1 MQKQIHFM
9 VENITLEKVKA
20 PEGCKEWLTPG
31 KEYEPI
37 DPRRYSGEEPVFFT
51 LIDDHGETISCKLK
65 KCHNLNGKDWITG
78 PGRPSI
84 GGKRKKFISV
94 GIEENAIEILGED
107 FIKKDANE
115 TYKQKAHE
123 KIKKGS

>member
-9 VENITLEKVKA
+9 SELDQIKKVKA
-20 PEGCKEWLTPG
+20 PEGCGEYLTPG
-31 KEYEPI
+31 KEY
-37 DPRRYSGEEPVFFT
+37 DVLNLRRSGPSLFFE
-51 LIDDHGETISCKLK
+51 IYDDLQSLMSCQLK
-65 KCHNLNGKDWITG
+65 NCHHLNGLNWITG

-94 GIEENAIEILGED
+94 GIEEHAIEILGED

-115 TYKQKAHE
+115 TYKQKAYE
-123 KIKKGS
+123 KRKKE